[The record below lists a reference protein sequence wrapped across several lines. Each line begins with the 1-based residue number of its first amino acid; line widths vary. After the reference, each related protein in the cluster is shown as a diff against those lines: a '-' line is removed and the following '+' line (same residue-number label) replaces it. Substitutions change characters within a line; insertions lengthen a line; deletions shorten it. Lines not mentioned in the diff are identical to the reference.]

1 MNVKKG
7 EIKMGKFSDKAEFKI
22 PRHIVLKGG
31 VNIEAMAGV
40 TTLTYASSQAQILSN
55 DSGVAL
61 DLYLPAKK
69 DGAFFWIRSNGA
81 NDIHVRDSGTTY
93 QVLATNK
100 YCLIVS
106 DGSAWSILVY
116 G

>member
-1 MNVKKG
+1 MKYT
-7 EIKMGKFSDKAEFKI
+7 DKAEFKI
-22 PRHIVLKGG
+22 PRHMVIKNG

-40 TTLTYASSQAQILSN
+40 TTLDYSSSQVQILSN

-61 DLYLPAKK
+61 DLYLPQKK
-69 DGAFFWIRSNGA
+69 DGAYFWIRSNGA

-93 QVLATNK
+93 QILATGK
-100 YCLIVS
+100 YCMIVC
-106 DGSAWSILVY
+106 DGSNWSILVY